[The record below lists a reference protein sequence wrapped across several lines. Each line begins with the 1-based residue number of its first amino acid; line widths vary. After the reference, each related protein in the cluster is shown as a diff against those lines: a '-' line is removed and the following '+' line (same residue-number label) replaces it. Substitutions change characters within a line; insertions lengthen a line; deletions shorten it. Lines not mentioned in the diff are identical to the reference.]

1 MTTRTSILSPVTAA
15 LIALGAFA
23 TSACALSSE
32 APTTRQSSTELNA
45 GSGQGSDDATA
56 TNEGLGFRDA
66 RPDGDGCAENWECQ
80 SGFCSNFTCM
90 ERPASETMNG
100 GEGLGYLQGHANGD
114 GCSDNWE
121 CQSGICTNF
130 VCVARPQ
137 NATASD
143 EGLGYLQG
151 HANGEGCSESWECLS
166 GWCADSICVPRP
178 ENATQNGGKGLGSQ
192 DARPNGDGC
201 AEDWECQSGF
211 CNDEWL
217 CTATNSDG

>member
-1 MTTRTSILSPVTAA
+1 
-15 LIALGAFA
+15 
-23 TSACALSSE
+23 
-32 APTTRQSSTELNA
+32 
-45 GSGQGSDDATA
+45 
-56 TNEGLGFRDA
+56 
-66 RPDGDGCAENWECQ
+66 
-80 SGFCSNFTCM
+80 
-90 ERPASETMNG
+90 
-100 GEGLGYLQGHANGD
+100 
-114 GCSDNWE
+114 
-121 CQSGICTNF
+121 
-130 VCVARPQ
+130 
-137 NATASD
+137 
-143 EGLGYLQG
+143 LGYLQG